1 MKSDITSKTIDG
13 ITDLVV
19 WAPIK
24 EGFIDAFE
32 NITYES
38 RLRIVA
44 EALHNV
50 RQSAREH
57 SLISPFAD
65 TAERI
70 LSLLDFRIGI
80 VDRDL
85 HEFEMSSHD
94 AESVIK
100 PRKYMYLVATFDGPW
115 EPYMRLIW
123 EPLGDFLDLILCN
136 CDGYVPAGDSSFE
149 DYAEWVRTHQLDSA
163 IFYSTS
169 GLTVKDKL
177 YLTELEKLQRE
188 INGKDFDIQAAQLV
202 SEDPEIVANGVKTK
216 DKYNSNRLALEAL
229 NVLYRLA
236 DYYPPDRM
244 GAQGDGRYLLRASKK
259 LLHGWDTEKIFS
271 TDPTVNEDPIKRTI
285 AAHVRDVYGE
295 PLSWFE
301 LKLPDSKRPIQ
312 TDPHADNTEVQK
324 GLLTS
329 YDEGRDEPVTHGALL
344 LLQIT
349 NIRKAADFIR
359 NFTLSWEPKCIKET
373 PSIPEEFEGMLS
385 GVFRNL
391 AFTYQGLERLG
402 LSQEELRAFPKEF
415 RQGME
420 QRAPIL
426 GDIRNNHPRR
436 WKLPK
441 RWVDPSWI
449 QEDHNASLLRFFP
462 NLALTENDIKSA
474 PPVEL
479 TEVDL
484 VIQLRGDDSSD
495 KFSDMSERVA
505 KRARLE
511 SKPKLFPLS
520 LDNQLLGTGN
530 EDPLLSLLK
539 DHQGELVFSKINE
552 KGGSKAFSNN
562 DKINKLYDKVILSG
576 QDSTTVA
583 TAFKSSLQD
592 YKDLKYLIETFSDL
606 EEFILYLHKNKI
618 DIGLSILAIEP
629 MFRDFSNE
637 VTEESKK
644 PAGFSLPDDLKVNR
658 DHFGFLDGISQP
670 KIKYNHDDND
680 YKLNEVRRGD
690 ILIGYKNTRGDYP
703 SRYAANPRENLQF
716 NGSFLA
722 LRKMSQD
729 AEAFH
734 ELCKSQD
741 GEEIAAQ
748 MVGRQKTGRP
758 LIEKTKNWDPENDPQ
773 WESENHN
780 NFDYT
785 EDIDGEQCPFGS
797 HIRRT
802 NPRLLRQGNR
812 PPTPMIL
819 RRGMTYGHRYKRK
832 AKGKELETAGPDAE
846 RGVMFMAYCANLAE
860 QYETIQRWVNGG
872 NSTNTFSDHKDPL
885 VGPLPKNG
893 KNIFRYID
901 KDKKVKRYEIKKPFT
916 TLEWGTYLFVPSF
929 TAIQKICE
937 PRIPESPTCPYLGK
951 KVVEKIESY
960 PVPVQQMEWKVL
972 LEDYLTKDPSERAT
986 SPDVWA
992 AIRDN
997 GGVHKI
1003 KSGVK
1008 GRTEGESHQDVL
1020 LVADESLITN
1030 VLSDHES
1037 FSVSEQGRRVEE
1049 CFAPIYVARD
1059 PGDIYDAEATDANR
1073 ILFEYEEKTAYDLAY
1088 EVASSL
1094 LYERKEGAEKTAMMN
1109 GIDYEIKLELRREFI
1124 RPVLAEICKRWYG
1137 IPDEDIIKKGGWGWD
1152 GLNGTEPLC
1161 PGDFMAPSRHTFY
1174 PRPTQAISNYAIA
1187 HGKSLKIA
1195 TAKIVEQGFD
1205 DTDNQEATL
1214 EGVIAQDMMTA
1225 IKRGQGSLEEK
1236 KDLLVRNIIGTM
1248 TGALPPMDGN
1258 LRSIFFEWI
1267 KEDSLWRYQGALQ
1280 RITYGVDSSYEE
1292 ANEALRKPI
1301 MEAMCKRPAPD
1312 LIYRTATKTGT
1323 LGSGKVKYEEG
1334 DLIILNL
1341 VSATQ
1346 CRLENR
1352 NDDLN
1357 VDMVFGGKRHGAKQ
1371 AEGHPMHA
1379 CPAYK
1384 MAMGAMLGIVAAL
1397 MDSGRIQAL
1406 PASLIIRINE
1416 WQPLLPLKD

>member
-70 LSLLDFRIGI
+70 LSLLDFRIGV

-85 HEFEMSSHD
+85 HEISMLD
-94 AESVIK
+94 ESNKGIVK

-136 CDGYVPAGDSSFE
+136 CEGYVPAGDSSFE

-177 YLTELEKLQRE
+177 YLTKLEKIQRE
-188 INGKDFDIQAAQLV
+188 TDDAELGMAIATMTSD
-202 SEDPEIVANGVKTK
+202 DPEKVANEVKND

-236 DYYPPDRM
+236 DYYPPDRID
-244 GAQGDGRYLLRASKK
+244 GQGDGRYLLRASKK
-259 LLHGWDTEKIFS
+259 LLHGWNPAAIFPKDYENIP
-271 TDPTVNEDPIKRTI
+271 DPEMRKTVK
-285 AAHVRDVYGE
+285 HVRRIYKD

-301 LKLPDSKRPIQ
+301 LKLPESKRPMQ
-312 TDPHADNTEVQK
+312 TDPYEDKKEVQK

-349 NIRKAADFIR
+349 DVEKARVFIR
-359 NFTLSWEPKCIKET
+359 DFSFSWEEDC
-373 PSIPEEFEGMLS
+373 EEKHPPLSEDLKDMLE

-391 AFTYQGLERLG
+391 AFTYQGLKNLG
-402 LSQEELRAFPKEF
+402 LSDDELKEFPKEF

-420 QRAPIL
+420 ERAPIL
-426 GDIRNNHPRR
+426 GDVKTNHPRR
-436 WKLPK
+436 WNLPH
-441 RWVDPSWI
+441 RWVKHSWI
-449 QEDHNASLLRFFP
+449 KEDKETGLISFSPTFTRSADSNNKP
-462 NLALTENDIKSA
+462 A

-479 TEVDL
+479 KEVDL
-484 VIQLRGDDSSD
+484 TIQLRGNATKNVFHDIPKRFEKIAKLKEKT
-495 KFSDMSERVA
+495 KF
-505 KRARLE
+505 
-511 SKPKLFPLS
+511 P
-520 LDNQLLGTGN
+520 
-530 EDPLLSLLK
+530 LSLLK
-539 DHQGELVFSKINE
+539 DQKLDLDTENNFISILDDFPQDMSLPQWKDGNSNDILRDPKIKNYFQPFLQAGVAPSLVKDIFSTNIE
-552 KGGSKAFSNN
+552 ANN
-562 DKINKLYDKVILSG
+562 DV
-576 QDSTTVA
+576 
-583 TAFKSSLQD
+583 
-592 YKDLKYLIETFSDL
+592 KDLINSFIPL
-606 EEFILYLHKNKI
+606 ENFILYLSKKE
-618 DIGLSILAIEP
+618 DEIGLSILSVEP
-629 MFRDFSNE
+629 LFRDFSKDEADNE
-637 VTEESKK
+637 EKSDK
-644 PAGFSLPDDLKVNR
+644 FSLPKTLKVNR

-670 KIKYNHDDND
+670 IIKEHKKDKF

-690 ILIGYKNTRGDYP
+690 ILVGYKNSRGDYP
-703 SRYAANPRENLQF
+703 SRYAASPKDNLQF

-722 LRKMSQD
+722 VRKMSQD
-729 AEAFH
+729 VKTFKEF
-734 ELCKSQD
+734 C
-741 GEEIAAQ
+741 EENGDDVAAQ
-748 MVGRQKTGRP
+748 MVGRERNGKP
-758 LIEKTKNWDPENDPQ
+758 LINDGTANDVETHNDFHYENDK
-773 WESENHN
+773 
-780 NFDYT
+780 
-785 EDIDGEQCPFGS
+785 DGKQCPFSS

-802 NPRLLRQGNR
+802 NPRIKRNENS

-819 RRGMTYGHRYKRK
+819 RRGMTYGYRYSE
-832 AKGKELETAGPDAE
+832 AATEDDLEKGPNAE

-885 VGPLPKNG
+885 VGPKPKNG
-893 KNIFRYID
+893 KNIFKYFDSKGTVKRVTID
-901 KDKKVKRYEIKKPFT
+901 KPFAQ
-916 TLEWGTYLFVPSF
+916 LEWGTYLFVPSF
-929 TAIQKICE
+929 TSIKKICE
-937 PRIPESPTCPYLGK
+937 PRIIETPTCPYHGK
-951 KVVEKIESY
+951 QIINKIESY
-960 PVPVQQMEWKVL
+960 PLSVQQMEWKVL
-972 LEDYLTKDPSERAT
+972 LEDYLTKDPSERAS

-992 AIRDN
+992 AIRKN

-1003 KSGVK
+1003 KSGIK
-1008 GRTEGESHQDVL
+1008 GRNEGESNQEVL
-1020 LVADESLITN
+1020 LVADEGLITN
-1030 VLSDHES
+1030 VLSDHDS

-1059 PGDIYDAEATDANR
+1059 PGDIYEAESTDANR
-1073 ILFEYEEKTAYDLAY
+1073 ILFEYEEKPAY
-1088 EVASSL
+1088 EIAYKAATDL
-1094 LYERKEGAEKTAMMN
+1094 LAERKLIAQISALKNNT
-1109 GIDYEIKLELRREFI
+1109 DKEIKLELRREFI
-1124 RPVLAEICKRWYG
+1124 RPVLAKICKKWYG
-1137 IPDEDIIKKGGWGWD
+1137 IPDGRNHIIYGAWGWGDLD
-1152 GLNGTEPLC
+1152 GNITRC

-1174 PRPTQAISNYAIA
+1174 PRPTQAISNYAIE
-1187 HGKSLKIA
+1187 HGKNLK
-1195 TAKIVEQGFD
+1195 TAIEKIVDHIFD
-1205 DTDNQEATL
+1205 ETD
-1214 EGVIAQDMMTA
+1214 EGTQKNIGIITEKMISA
-1225 IKRGQGSLEEK
+1225 IKRGSGTIPEK
-1236 KDLLVRNIIGTM
+1236 KDLLARNIIGTM

-1258 LRSIFFEWI
+1258 LRGVFFEWI
-1267 KEDSLWRYQGALQ
+1267 KEDALWRHQGALQ
-1280 RITYGVDSSYEE
+1280 RTTKGRNASYAE
-1292 ANEALRKPI
+1292 ASAALKKPI
-1301 MEAMCKRPAPD
+1301 MAAMCKRPAPD
-1312 LIYRTATKTGT
+1312 LIYRTATKAGT
-1323 LGSGKVKYEEG
+1323 LGAGKVRYEQG
-1334 DLIILNL
+1334 DLVILNL

-1346 CRLENR
+1346 SRLESR
-1352 NDDLN
+1352 YDELN

-1371 AEGHPMHA
+1371 TEGHPMHA

-1384 MAMGAMLGIVAAL
+1384 MAIGAMLGIIAAL
-1397 MDSGRIQAL
+1397 LDSGRIQAL

-1416 WQPLLPLKD
+1416 WKDLPMSPPILN

>member
-85 HEFEMSSHD
+85 HEFGVFIDGH
-94 AESVIK
+94 ARSVK

-149 DYAEWVRTHQLDSA
+149 NYAEWVRTHQLDSA

-188 INGKDFDIQAAQLV
+188 INGKEFDLKAASLV
-202 SEDPEIVANGVKTK
+202 SKDPEDVADGVKSNK
-216 DKYNSNRLALEAL
+216 KNVYDANRLALEAL
-229 NVLYRLA
+229 TVLYRLA
-236 DYYPPDRM
+236 DYYPPDRI
-244 GAQGDGRYLLRASKK
+244 GGKGDGRYLLRASKK
-259 LLHGWDTEKIFS
+259 LLHGWNTEEIFPKKLDEIR
-271 TDPTVNEDPIKRTI
+271 DPKKRER
-285 AAHVRDVYGE
+285 AALARSIYGE

-301 LKLPDSKRPIQ
+301 LKLPESKRPIQ
-312 TDPHADNTEVQK
+312 TDPHHDKKEVQK

-329 YDEGRDEPVTHGALL
+329 YDEGCDVPITHGALL

-349 NIRKAADFIR
+349 DVEKAREFIRKFP
-359 NFTLSWEPKCIKET
+359 LSWERKCEDKH
-373 PSIPEEFEGMLS
+373 PVIPEEFKDMFS

-391 AFTYQGLERLG
+391 AFTYQGLQRIG
-402 LSQEELRAFPKEF
+402 LSDDELKEFPKEF

-420 QRAPIL
+420 ERAPIL

-436 WKLPK
+436 WKLPQ
-441 RWVDPSWI
+441 RWVRDSLVEENAVTGLTTFVPTPVDEKD
-449 QEDHNASLLRFFP
+449 EDVKDEIYYKA
-462 NLALTENDIKSA
+462 A

-479 TEVDL
+479 AEVDL
-484 VIQLRGDDSSD
+484 VIQLRGVAHEKGFQDIPERIKERLRRGAKTKREESWQSIIENLSDLAVEGTALLQLKGDDTPLDISHNLAAFANFND
-495 KFSDMSERVA
+495 NTEFELGSEDLKHYLNHIKSFA
-505 KRARLE
+505 PLE
-511 SKPKLFPLS
+511 DFIIY
-520 LDNQLLGTGN
+520 LDNNADKYGIS
-530 EDPLLSLLK
+530 LLSL
-539 DHQGELVFSKINE
+539 
-552 KGGSKAFSNN
+552 
-562 DKINKLYDKVILSG
+562 
-576 QDSTTVA
+576 
-583 TAFKSSLQD
+583 
-592 YKDLKYLIETFSDL
+592 
-606 EEFILYLHKNKI
+606 
-618 DIGLSILAIEP
+618 EP
-629 MFRDFSNE
+629 MFRDFNGQ
-637 VTEESKK
+637 VANKTKK
-644 PAGFSLPDDLKVNR
+644 SDGFSLPDNIKVNR

-670 KIKYNHDDND
+670 KIVNKHDDEK

-690 ILIGYKNTRGDYP
+690 VLIGYKNTRGDYP
-703 SRYAANPRENLQF
+703 SRYAANPRDNLQF

-722 LRKMSQD
+722 VRKMSQD
-729 AEAFH
+729 AKAFEAFRTKNGQ
-734 ELCKSQD
+734 EAVDK
-741 GEEIAAQ
+741 I
-748 MVGRQKTGRP
+748 VGRDRNGKP
-758 LIEKTKNWDPENDPQ
+758 LISKTKNWDPINDVE
-773 WESENHN
+773 WEAKNHN
-780 NFDYT
+780 DFDYS
-785 EDIDGEQCPFGS
+785 EDEEGKQCPFSS

-802 NPRLLRQGNR
+802 NPRLKRDRNH

-819 RRGMTYGHRYKRK
+819 RRGMTYGHKYDSN
-832 AKGKELETAGPDAE
+832 AKGEDLKTAGADAE

-901 KDKKVKRYEIKKPFT
+901 NAGKVQRVEINKSFA

-937 PRIPESPTCPYLGK
+937 PRIAKAPSCPYHGK
-951 KVVEKIESY
+951 RVIEKLESY
-960 PVPVQQMEWKVL
+960 PVAVQQMEWKVL

-1008 GRTEGESHQDVL
+1008 GRNVGESNQEVL
-1020 LVADESLITN
+1020 LVADEGLITN
-1030 VLSDHES
+1030 VLSDHEN

-1059 PGDIYDAEATDANR
+1059 PDDVYEAEASDANR
-1073 ILFEYEEKTAYDLAY
+1073 ILFVYEEKPAYDLAY
-1088 EVASSL
+1088 SIASDL
-1094 LYERKEGAEKTAMMN
+1094 LAERKKIAQATAKQN
-1109 GIDYEIKLELRREFI
+1109 GTDPEIKLELRREFI
-1124 RPVLAEICKRWYG
+1124 RPILAELCREWYG
-1137 IPDEDIIKKGGWGWD
+1137 IPDDHHIKEGGWGWD
-1152 GLNGTEPLC
+1152 GLDGPEPRC

-1174 PRPTQAISNYAIA
+1174 PRPTQAISDYGIE
-1187 HGKSLKIA
+1187 HGKSLKVA
-1195 TAKIVEQGFD
+1195 TTKIVDQGFD
-1205 DTDNQEATL
+1205 ESGDKQASL
-1214 EGVIAQDMMTA
+1214 KGVIAQQMMSA
-1225 IKRGQGSLEEK
+1225 IKRGNGTVAEK

-1258 LRSIFFEWI
+1258 LRGIFFEWI
-1267 KEDSLWRYQGALQ
+1267 KEDTLWRYQGALQ
-1280 RITYGVDSSYEE
+1280 RLTKGANSSYEAAAAE
-1292 ANEALRKPI
+1292 LRKPI
-1301 MEAMCKRPAPD
+1301 MAAMCKRPAPD
-1312 LIYRTATKTGT
+1312 LIYRTATKSGT

-1346 CRLENR
+1346 SRLENR
-1352 NDDLN
+1352 YDELN
-1357 VDMVFGGKRHGAKQ
+1357 VDMVFGGKRRGAKQ
-1371 AEGHPMHA
+1371 SVGHPMHA

-1397 MDSGRIQAL
+1397 LDSGRIQAL
-1406 PASLIIRINE
+1406 PASLIIRIPLPLPNALSTVDADLGAV
-1416 WQPLLPLKD
+1416 QPL